1 MRLWG
6 HLLVWAD
13 DLGCEN
19 AKRSLGHASMHGTAR
34 VRSCRRPWMVP
45 SISSVLLSVDVS
57 LRTVQPDLLAIVV
70 CVCVSTLFDVGFRV
84 GWGGGGKRLTVASP
98 WCFLLVFFLSHPSFR
113 IWIPRGLVTWFPC
126 FPRSVPGSCLLF
138 LPFPSPRQPVPTGR
152 WERKRGGKPT
162 RGVGERATPHR
173 IAFLPLRGL
182 SVSCS
187 CGARHLSTRTREAVW
202 GGSWCD
208 LGFFGN
214 LSHLGCT
221 SFLRFFGGGPE
232 DRAHTH
238 RRTVSRTPPTSRCRA
253 RATSRPLWKVEERH
267 TKRGRKREVATEGEK
282 DR

>member
-1 MRLWG
+1 MIWGVEMRSVHSGMQACMVLRGCGRVNDHGWFPPF
-6 HLLVWAD
+6 LRFCYPRTYP
-13 DLGCEN
+13 LGP
-19 AKRSLGHASMHGTAR
+19 RIPTFL
-34 VRSCRRPWMVP
+34 P
-45 SISSVLLSVDVS
+45 LS
-57 LRTVQPDLLAIVV
+57 
-70 CVCVSTLFDVGFRV
+70 CVCVSTIFDVGFRV
-84 GWGGGGKRLTVASP
+84 GWGGGKRLTVASP

-113 IWIPRGLVTWFPC
+113 IWIPRGLVSWFPC

-138 LPFPSPRQPVPTGR
+138 LPFPSPRHSVPTGR
-152 WERKRGGKPT
+152 WERKRGGKPG
-162 RGVGERATPHR
+162 RGGGERATPHR

-187 CGARHLSTRTREAVW
+187 CGARHLFTRTREAV
-202 GGSWCD
+202 GVGSWCD

-221 SFLRFFGGGPE
+221 SFLRFFGGGPD

-267 TKRGRKREVATEGEK
+267 TKRGRKREVVTEGEK